1 MQTKVQ
7 EFLNGEVGQITKFL
21 FDKGWTMEQIID
33 EVQSE
38 DSYQIECMAMYHCPS
53 GRELQSF
60 IHHSRWGQRIK
71 RQVKFLNLNYLKIE
85 RELNTSNV
93 QLGV

>member
-38 DSYQIECMAMYHCPS
+38 DSYQIECMAMYHCQVEENYKVLS
-53 GRELQSF
+53 IILDGD
-60 IHHSRWGQRIK
+60 K
-71 RQVKFLNLNYLKIE
+71 R
-85 RELNTSNV
+85 
-93 QLGV
+93 